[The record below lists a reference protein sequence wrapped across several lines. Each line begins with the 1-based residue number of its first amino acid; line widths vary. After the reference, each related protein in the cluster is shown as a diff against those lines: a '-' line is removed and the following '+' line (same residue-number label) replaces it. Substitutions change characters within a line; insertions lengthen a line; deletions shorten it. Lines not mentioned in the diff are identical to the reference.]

1 MLIMK
6 VVTKILSIYTS
17 PDIYTSVSTTT
28 RQIDPQLSTFICT
41 CMQHV
46 NIPVTTTNSPLD
58 RQLDGHALTTHT
70 YLGVEAIDPYITIQ
84 ANGTHATARRMDD
97 EIETTTFPQVNNY
110 ISHLKVLMWA
120 TRDVI
125 TSTL

>member
-1 MLIMK
+1 
-6 VVTKILSIYTS
+6 
-17 PDIYTSVSTTT
+17 
-28 RQIDPQLSTFICT
+28 
-41 CMQHV
+41 MQHV

-58 RQLDGHALTTHT
+58 QQLDGHALTTHT
-70 YLGVEAIDPYITIQ
+70 YLGIEAIDPYIIIQ
-84 ANGTHATARRMDD
+84 ANGTHAIARRMDD
-97 EIETTTFPQVNNY
+97 EIETITFPQVSNY